1 MVLGASGGAEAPTTR
16 TRDAC
21 IMLGLMALTIVFF
34 VYEGYSFSPSDGP
47 SFSVKLTAVDG
58 LVPQG
63 GGGPAVIHPAF
74 DLTLRAHNG
83 QSAKT
88 CRENVTITV
97 LYGNMVLG
105 WARVPD
111 FCVDEW
117 ASMEMSG
124 VVSNADVVLTDDLR
138 RRLDSE
144 LLAGALELDVE
155 TRMWF
160 PEGQPLFW
168 ECRDC
173 LSRECLAV
181 CRVNPGQGGY
191 APCQT
196 RKLYAAQ

>member
-1 MVLGASGGAEAPTTR
+1 
-16 TRDAC
+16 
-21 IMLGLMALTIVFF
+21 MLGLMALIIVFF
-34 VYEGYSFSPSDGP
+34 VYEGYSFSPSEGP

-63 GGGPAVIHPAF
+63 GGPAVIHPAF
-74 DLTLRAHNG
+74 DLTLRADNG
-83 QSAKT
+83 QGAKT

-105 WARVPD
+105 WGRVLD

-117 ASMEMSG
+117 ESMEMSAA
-124 VVSNADVVLTDDLR
+124 VSNTDVALTDDLR

-160 PEGQPLFW
+160 PEG
-168 ECRDC
+168 
-173 LSRECLAV
+173 
-181 CRVNPGQGGY
+181 
-191 APCQT
+191 
-196 RKLYAAQ
+196 

>member
-1 MVLGASGGAEAPTTR
+1 MVGANGGAEAPTMR
-16 TRDAC
+16 RSDAC
-21 IMLGLMALTIVFF
+21 LLFGFMAVTLVLIVC
-34 VYEGYSFSPSDGP
+34 GWYSSSPTDGP

-83 QSAKT
+83 QSVKT

-97 LYGNMVLG
+97 LYGNVVLG

-117 ASMEMSG
+117 ASMEMSAE
-124 VVSNADVVLTDDLR
+124 VSNADVVLTDDLR

-144 LLAGALELDVE
+144 VLTGALELDVE

-168 ECRDC
+168 ECQDC
-173 LSRECLAV
+173 LSRECLVV
-181 CRVNPGQGGY
+181 CRVSPGHTAY

-196 RKLYAAQ
+196 RSLYAAQ